1 MKFTKHALIR
11 MEQRGIDEYS
21 IESAINDPD
30 ETIGSFGR
38 RKLARK
44 IIDNKILEIVYIE
57 EDDIIVI
64 TVYWLEEI

>member
-11 MEQRGIDEYS
+11 VEQRRIDEYS

-44 IIDNKILEIVYIE
+44 IIDNKILEIVYIGR
-57 EDDIIVI
+57 
-64 TVYWLEEI
+64 